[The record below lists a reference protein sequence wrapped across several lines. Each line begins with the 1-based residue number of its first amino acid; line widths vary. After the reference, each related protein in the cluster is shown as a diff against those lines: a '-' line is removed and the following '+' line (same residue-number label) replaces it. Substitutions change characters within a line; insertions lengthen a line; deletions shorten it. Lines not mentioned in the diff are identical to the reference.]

1 MATITLERPRAAR
14 RYPFV
19 EYVARRVG
27 AGLLTLLVVSMLI
40 FAGVQVLPGDAA
52 SAVLGR
58 NATPSALAELRH
70 QMHLDRPAPE
80 RYLSW
85 LGWLL
90 HGDLGQSATAQQP
103 VLDLISGRAAN
114 SGILALIT
122 LILLVPLSLL
132 FGVLAATRAGRW
144 LDHLISTS
152 SLAVIALPEFVIGT
166 VLILIFAVN
175 LKLVPP
181 VSLVL
186 PGESPLSQPNILVL
200 PVATL
205 LGASLAQAIRMVRA
219 GMLEALRSDYV
230 QMARLNGFD
239 ERQVVLRYALRNA
252 LAPTVQVIALDVQ
265 WLIGGIIVTEYVFGY
280 PGLGQGLAQA
290 VSARDI
296 PLVQSVALLLA
307 AVFIVINIVADL
319 LVVFLIPKL
328 RTAQ

>member
-1 MATITLERPRAAR
+1 MARPRAFAQHP
-14 RYPFV
+14 YLAF
-19 EYVARRVG
+19 VARRVG
-27 AGLLTLLVVSMLI
+27 AGLLILLVVSVLI
-40 FAGVQVLPGDAA
+40 FLGLQVLPGDAA

-70 QMHLDRPAPE
+70 QMHLDRPLVE
-80 RYLSW
+80 RYATW
-85 LGWLL
+85 LIGVL
-90 HGDLGQSATAQQP
+90 HGDFGISATANQP
-103 VLDLISGRAAN
+103 VWDLISGRIAN
-114 SGILALIT
+114 SAILALVT
-122 LILLVPLSLL
+122 LVLLVPLSLF
-132 FGVLAATRAGRW
+132 FGVLAATRAGRL
-144 LDHLISTS
+144 LDHIVSNA
-152 SLAVIALPEFVIGT
+152 SLAVIALPEFVTGT
-166 VLILIFAVN
+166 LLALIFAV
-175 LKLVPP
+175 KLRFFPP

-186 PGESPLSQPNILVL
+186 PGQSPLDQPQILVL

-205 LGASLAQAIRMVRA
+205 LAASLAQTIRMVRA
-219 GMLEALRSDYV
+219 GMVEVLRSDYV

-239 ERQVVLRYALRNA
+239 ERRVVLRYALRNA
-252 LAPTVQVIALDVQ
+252 LAPTVQVLALDVQ

-307 AVFIVINIVADL
+307 ATFIAINIVADL